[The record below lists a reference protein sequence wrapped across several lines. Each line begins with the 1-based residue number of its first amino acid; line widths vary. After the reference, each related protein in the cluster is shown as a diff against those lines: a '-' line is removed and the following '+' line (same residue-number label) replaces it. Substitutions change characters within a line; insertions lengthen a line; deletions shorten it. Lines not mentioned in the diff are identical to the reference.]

1 MMSRLHAERHLVQ
14 RIGWLRAAV
23 LGANDGIVSTASLI
37 VGVAAAAQGRTEILV
52 AGAAGLVAGA
62 MSMAAGEYVS
72 VSSQSDTEGADL
84 ARERAELATQP
95 EFELDELAGLY
106 AARGVEPALARQVA
120 TQLMAKDALGAH
132 ARDELGISEI
142 TTARPIQA
150 ALTSAMTFSVGAAL
164 PLAAATF
171 SPQAAITSAVSIAS
185 ILFLV
190 LLGVVG
196 ARAGGAP
203 VLKSV
208 LRVTFWGA
216 AAMAL
221 TAGVGLMF
229 GVAA

>member
-1 MMSRLHAERHLVQ
+1 MSRLHTERHLVQ

-37 VGVAAAAQGRTEILV
+37 VGVAAASQGRSEILV
-52 AGAAGLVAGA
+52 AGLAGLVAGA

-84 ARERAELATQP
+84 ARERQELATQP
-95 EFELDELAGLY
+95 ELEVEELAGLY

-132 ARDELGISEI
+132 ARDELGISEF

-150 ALTSAMTFSVGAAL
+150 ALTSAMTFAAGATL
-164 PLAAATF
+164 PLVTATLA
-171 SPQAAITSAVSIAS
+171 PQAAITPAVSAAS
-185 ILFLV
+185 ILFLAI
-190 LLGVVG
+190 LGALG
-196 ARAGGAP
+196 AKVGGA
-203 VLKSV
+203 SV
-208 LRVTFWGA
+208 FKGVARVTFWGA

-221 TAGVGLMF
+221 TAGVGLLF